1 MPANL
6 GNIRHVRSHLSAQSH
21 SSASETNAS
30 EEQSSL
36 HPLST
41 HPDMPDKPGNICVYK
56 PGHVRSHLN
65 TSDQGHVKASEGMRD
80 NPGHIRLQM
89 PSHVHSHFEASDQTH
104 TQPSDTKA
112 SEKQSSMHPVGPVQS
127 VDFGKHTNAAKL
139 PQDTLPPGNSRPY
152 HSADYQQSMHAVSSQ
167 SRSNQVQ
174 SHRPTNMPGVRFFCH
189 QLNPLYV
196 RVTPRCS
203 APRGSPQPCLCHASS
218 TFRVWRPLPYP

>member
-1 MPANL
+1 
-6 GNIRHVRSHLSAQSH
+6 
-21 SSASETNAS
+21 
-30 EEQSSL
+30 
-36 HPLST
+36 
-41 HPDMPDKPGNICVYK
+41 MPDKPGNICVYK

-139 PQDTLPPGNSRPY
+139 PQDTLPPGSSRPY

-174 SHRPTNMPGVRFFCH
+174 SHRPTNMPGVRFF
-189 QLNPLYV
+189 LPP
-196 RVTPRCS
+196 TEP
-203 APRGSPQPCLCHASS
+203 ALCQSDTKMQCPTRIPPNLACAM
-218 TFRVWRPLPYP
+218 PLPRLGCGGPSLTHEKATHALPPTLLEAVAACR